1 MNKLIAAVGLLSTV
15 FTAASHAEPSH
26 ADKPMIAGLLHGMFD
41 KAGETLVVEP
51 VVVSGDHAIAD
62 WTQGQMGGRAL
73 LRRHQQAWTL
83 ILCAGD
89 GIKSK
94 EALGRAGVP
103 GDDAQKLEAA
113 LLAEEARSPQ
123 ERVAM
128 FSRFEGMVRMD
139 GQDSHGDAAHHH

>member
-1 MNKLIAAVGLLSTV
+1 MNKLFAAVVLLFSL
-15 FTAASHAEPSH
+15 FTLAVHAEPSDG
-26 ADKPMIAGLLHGMFD
+26 DKPMIAGLLHGMFD
-41 KAGETLVVEP
+41 KTGETLIVEP

-73 LRRHQQAWTL
+73 LRRREQSWTL

-94 EALGRAGVP
+94 EALGQAGVP

-113 LLAEEARSPQ
+113 LLAEEARLPQ
-123 ERVAM
+123 ERIAM

-139 GQDSHGDAAHHH
+139 GQDGHDGPAHHH